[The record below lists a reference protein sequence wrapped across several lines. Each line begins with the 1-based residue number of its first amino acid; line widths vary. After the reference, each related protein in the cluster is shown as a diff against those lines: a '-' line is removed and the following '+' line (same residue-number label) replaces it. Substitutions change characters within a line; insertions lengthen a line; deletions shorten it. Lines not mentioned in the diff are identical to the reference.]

1 MLETRNLL
9 STKPSA
15 PAFITTSLTDTPKLF
30 KALPMSNI
38 NPCRSQVIIVITFN
52 PLSSSKAMVT
62 NVSPIEAGTSSSLD
76 EVDGAS
82 SSSASMVV
90 VVVVVVLAV
99 LVSMLLF
106 CETLAK
112 TG

>member
-1 MLETRNLL
+1 
-9 STKPSA
+9 
-15 PAFITTSLTDTPKLF
+15 
-30 KALPMSNI
+30 
-38 NPCRSQVIIVITFN
+38 VIIVITFN